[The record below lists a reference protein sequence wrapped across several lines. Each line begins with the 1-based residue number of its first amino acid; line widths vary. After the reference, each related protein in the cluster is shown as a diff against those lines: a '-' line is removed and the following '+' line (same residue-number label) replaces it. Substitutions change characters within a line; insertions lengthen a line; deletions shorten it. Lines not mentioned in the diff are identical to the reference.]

1 MTSKYDYAVVP
12 IPRYS
17 TDNKEDIAE
26 FMRVLR
32 TFQAHLPVTYTISW
46 FLATFGD
53 LGWGKAEG
61 RGQKAEER
69 KI

>member
-1 MTSKYDYAVVP
+1 MSNFE
-12 IPRYS
+12 S
-17 TDNKEDIAE
+17 
-26 FMRVLR
+26 
-32 TFQAHLPVTYTISW
+32 ISW

-69 KI
+69 KE